1 MADLSVGAEFAG
13 CRIEAV
19 AGRGGMG
26 VLIYEVGGIRY
37 LDQFVHLDC
46 QDGYAVQGQAA
57 ASRFLEL
64 APTFRR
70 SANSLRS
77 RPC

>member
-1 MADLSVGAEFAG
+1 MSGPATIAG
-13 CRIEAV
+13 H
-19 AGRGGMG
+19 AGYELTYEISG
-26 VLIYEVGGIRY
+26 VRY
-37 LDQFVHLDC
+37 LDQFVNLDC
-46 QDGYAVQGQAA
+46 QDGYAVQGQAP

-77 RPC
+77 KPC